1 MRLLAIDPAN
11 QYTAYVLIET
21 NDMSILDKG
30 KIPNE
35 EFISLLERAEYDHM
49 AIEILVNMGRT
60 GATLF
65 ETAEMIGKCMYIN
78 SLNGKPYTR
87 VSRQKVKVHF
97 QVKRKINGVKAPS
110 ADSQIR
116 TSLINR
122 FGDVGTKKNQ
132 GYFYGFKA
140 DIWQAMAVGVYVID
154 KLGSK

>member
-11 QYTAYVLIET
+11 EQTAYVLVET
-21 NDMSILDKG
+21 NGMEIIDKG
-30 KIPNE
+30 KIPND
-35 EFISLLERAEYDHM
+35 EFIKLLELGEYDHM

-78 SLNGKPYTR
+78 SVNNKPYTR
-87 VSRQKVKVHF
+87 ISRQKVKVHF
-97 QVKRKINGVKAPS
+97 QVKRKLNGVKAPS

-122 FGDVGTKKNQ
+122 FGEVGTKKNQ

-140 DIWQAMAVGVYVID
+140 DIWQAMAVCVYTTD
-154 KLGSK
+154 KKLGS